1 MNPSPTPTAVPTTVP
16 AESEEP
22 TALQCMEVWGGNHAA
37 QSVVALFGLDVCVSS
52 RPHGADSGG
61 DIHYVSSCATGRINR
76 LLLADVSGHGAE
88 VADVA
93 RQLRDLMRRF
103 VNHLDQR
110 AFVRSLNREFA
121 AITQVGRFA
130 TAVVTTYWSPTS
142 TLEICNAGH
151 PRPLWYR
158 AREDRWDWIDP
169 EAAPRR
175 GEVANVPLGVLS
187 LARYDTRRIRLD
199 PKDRVL
205 LYTDALIETPGPD
218 GEFLGEE
225 GLLECVRQLPSLP
238 PEEFLKALQ
247 SVLESHR
254 GGTVPDDDE
263 TLMLFTP
270 NARAP
275 RMTVAERVNSI
286 GRMMGALTRTLRPG
300 GDPMPWPD
308 AALSNVAGFF
318 LPGLFRRHVA
328 ERNEKES

>member
-1 MNPSPTPTAVPTTVP
+1 MVTSSAPTASSTAELSDSGAP
-16 AESEEP
+16 A
-22 TALQCMEVWGGNHAA
+22 ALQCMEVWGGNHAA

-52 RPHGADSGG
+52 RPHAAESGG

-88 VADVA
+88 VAGVA

-130 TAVVTTYWSPTS
+130 TAVVTTYWSPTA

-158 AREDRWDWIDP
+158 AREDRWEFIES
-169 EAAPRR
+169 EAAQR

-187 LARYDTRRIRLD
+187 LTRYDTRRIRLS

-225 GLLECVRQLPSLP
+225 GLLECVRRLPLAP
-238 PEEFLKALQ
+238 PEEFLGALRA
-247 SVLESHR
+247 VLEQHR
-254 GGTVPDDDE
+254 GGAVPDDDE

-275 RMTVAERVNSI
+275 RMTVNERVRSV
-286 GRMMGALTRTLRPG
+286 GRMIGAMAGTLRPG
-300 GDPMPWPD
+300 GSPMPWPD
-308 AALSNVAGFF
+308 VSPQNIGGFF
-318 LPGLFRRHVA
+318 LPALSGRYVA
-328 ERNEKES
+328 DRIEKES